1 MREVKS
7 TLSGKGLSAYV
18 PPFTYSW
25 PFLPLHANRL
35 EGPFGAIF
43 LAKRGRHCIL
53 DFGLMPI
60 EALSW
65 SLNADFMREKSATFF

>member
-18 PPFTYSW
+18 PPLFTYSR

-43 LAKRGRHCIL
+43 LAERGGTVYWTL
-53 DFGLMPI
+53 V
-60 EALSW
+60 
-65 SLNADFMREKSATFF
+65 